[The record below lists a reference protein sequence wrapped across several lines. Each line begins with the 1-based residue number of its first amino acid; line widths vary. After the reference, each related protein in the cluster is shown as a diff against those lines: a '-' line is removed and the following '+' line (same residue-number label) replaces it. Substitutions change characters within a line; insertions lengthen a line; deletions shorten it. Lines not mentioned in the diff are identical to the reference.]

1 MGRKV
6 HPMGFRI
13 GVIRNWEAKWY
24 ADEHYGEYLLEDLKL
39 RKAIREKYPEAGIS
53 LVETERQSNKV
64 IVTVHTA
71 RPGVVIGRGGQRVD
85 EMRQF
90 LESQLVGKRVQ
101 LNIQEIHQPELDAY
115 LVGRSIAEQIE
126 RRIAYRR
133 AMKQAMFRTI
143 QAGAKGIRIRMAGR
157 LAGAE
162 IARRQLMHEGRVPL
176 HTMRADIDYGFTE
189 AHTIMGR
196 IGIKIWI
203 YKGDILPELKTEEG
217 GTVAAETAPA
227 VPPVT
232 APVTQPAN
240 ILPAAAQSGVVSAAA
255 VRTERANATVSVPAA
270 GSENAADTGK
280 EV

>member
-1 MGRKV
+1 
-6 HPMGFRI
+6 
-13 GVIRNWEAKWY
+13 
-24 ADEHYGEYLLEDLKL
+24 
-39 RKAIREKYPEAGIS
+39 
-53 LVETERQSNKV
+53 
-64 IVTVHTA
+64 
-71 RPGVVIGRGGQRVD
+71 
-85 EMRQF
+85 MRQF
-90 LESQLVGKRVQ
+90 LESLLNGKRVQ

-133 AMKQAMFRTI
+133 AMKQAIFRTI

-176 HTMRADIDYGFTE
+176 HTLRADIDYGFTE

-203 YKGDILPELKTEEG
+203 YKGDVLPERKTEEG
-217 GTVAAETAPA
+217 EAAAEGTAPA
-227 VPPVT
+227 VAVTPTPSAAGAPTAIPAVVASAATAPAVT
-232 APVTQPAN
+232 A
-240 ILPAAAQSGVVSAAA
+240 
-255 VRTERANATVSVPAA
+255 
-270 GSENAADTGK
+270 NAATEATPADSVVAPTGK